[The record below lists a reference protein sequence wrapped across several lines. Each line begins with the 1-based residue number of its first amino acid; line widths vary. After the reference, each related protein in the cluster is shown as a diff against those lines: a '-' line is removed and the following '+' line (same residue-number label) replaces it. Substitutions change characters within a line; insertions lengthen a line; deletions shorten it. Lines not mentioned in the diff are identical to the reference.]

1 MSRILYLARHATP
14 DWTRSD
20 LPYHLP
26 PGPSLT
32 VQGRKEAAALGR
44 FFEQVDLSRIYT
56 SPLQRCLETAEI
68 AAEISASHL
77 EILPDLIEWQPG
89 EKMADVIKRLWP
101 IVEMV
106 LSREVIGEREARPS
120 ALITHGGPVAALLT
134 ACGMRED
141 TLTGHRVYDHNNP
154 IPPAGVWKLNQCA
167 TDHPWE
173 LDLVFVPDTGPNNVN
188 EENT

>member
-14 DWTRSD
+14 DWTRTD

-32 VQGRKEAAALGR
+32 SQGRKEAAALGK
-44 FFEQVDLSRIYT
+44 FFEQIDLPRIYT

-68 AAEISASHL
+68 AAEVCGSSL
-77 EILPDLIEWQPG
+77 EILPELIEWQPG
-89 EKMADVIKRLWP
+89 EKMNDVIERLWP

-106 LSREVIGEREARPS
+106 LDHGRDGDKARPS

-134 ACGMRED
+134 ACGMGED
-141 TLTGHRVYDHNNP
+141 TLTDHRIYDHSNP
-154 IPPAGVWKLNQCA
+154 VPPAGVWKLSHCA
-167 TDHPWE
+167 PDQSWM
-173 LDLVFVPDTGPNNVN
+173 LDLVFVPDTGPDNIN